1 MDDRKRGIRQLGT
14 GLIIVVFAVVSFL
27 MLVWQVLPQPLS
39 IKVNSVA
46 TQTIIATQTV
56 QDVQRTKEAKTA
68 AKNAVTP
75 VYAFDNTVAGKQ
87 QDALTRLKKAVAAT
101 VTAETAKAQDKKGTY
116 KAPSA
121 KALREAF
128 RDTYAK
134 ADYPYFYQFKD
145 SFYTKL
151 FDLTASSRTAVFTA
165 AAGVVSTQM
174 ASRLNPDTVAAA
186 VQNAK
191 TTLRLTSLSKSA
203 RALAGTLAEQT
214 IVPNELIDATQTKA
228 KKAAAAAAVSPVLIM
243 QGQVIVQ
250 AGHLVD
256 ATTMHQLAVL
266 GLTKQR
272 KPLALIGLI
281 LLEVVQVATLWGLLR
296 LYPPRERAKNAGLY
310 AGVMLFM
317 LAVMAGLRFVATTG
331 QLNLTL
337 LLPAAFA
344 PLLLR
349 TFIGRRFALLAA
361 LMQTL
366 FAYYAFYSTTG
377 YIFTG
382 GTAVVYLVT
391 GVLAVMISRV
401 RLNDALGPVAFWV
414 LGVNGV
420 VNLSLLLMQGAD
432 FARASTWQTVGY
444 TLIGLVLGYVLAIG
458 VTPYLEMLWRDD
470 AIFKLNKL
478 SNPNDPLLK
487 QLLEEAP
494 GTYHH
499 SMMVANLAANAVAA
513 VGGRQMLTRVA
524 CYYHD
529 VGKLTRPLYFTENMP
544 AGYESP
550 HHALT
555 PQESAA
561 IIFAHVS
568 DGVAMLQKR
577 HMPQFII
584 DVCAQHHGTTLM
596 KYFYITAKNA
606 DPSTKE
612 SAFRYPGPKPQT
624 LEAAVVN
631 IADTCEAAVRSMK
644 HPTPDGIATFVHNII
659 NERVVDGQFAEAP
672 ISMAQFAVVEQS
684 LVNGLASTFY
694 NRIEYPKLKNED
706 EGDQTHGSR
715 TD

>member
-1 MDDRKRGIRQLGT
+1 MHKQKRYMRQFGT
-14 GLIIVVFAVVSFL
+14 GLIVALFAVASFL

-39 IKVNSVA
+39 IKENSVA

-56 QDVQRTKEAKTA
+56 QDVKRSKEAKTA

-75 VYAFDNTVAGKQ
+75 VYAFDNTIAGKQ
-87 QDALTRLKKAVAAT
+87 QDALSRLKKAVAAT
-101 VTAETAKAQDKKGTY
+101 VTSETSKAQAKSGSY
-116 KAPSA
+116 KAPSPT
-121 KALREAF
+121 ALRKAF
-128 RDTYAK
+128 RESYAK
-134 ADYPYFYQFKD
+134 ADYPYFYQLSD
-145 SFYTKL
+145 RFYEQL
-151 FDLTASSRTAVFTA
+151 FDLTASTRTAVFTA
-165 AAGVVSTQM
+165 AQGVVTTQM
-174 ASRLNPDTVAAA
+174 AGKLTPDAVSAA
-186 VQNAK
+186 VQSAK
-191 TTLRLTSLSKSA
+191 TTLRLTNLSKTA
-203 RALAGTLAEQT
+203 RGLAGQLVTAT

-250 AGHLVD
+250 EGHLVD
-256 ATTMHQLAVL
+256 ATAMHQLAVL
-266 GLTKQR
+266 GLTKEP

-281 LLEVVQVATLWGLLR
+281 VLEVVQAVALLALLR
-296 LYPPRERAKNAGLY
+296 LYPLHERVKNAALY
-310 AGVMLFM
+310 TGVMLFM
-317 LAVMAGLRFVATTG
+317 LAVMAALRFVATTG

-344 PLLLR
+344 PLILR

-361 LMQTL
+361 LMQTF
-366 FAYYAFYSTTG
+366 FAYFAFYSTTG

-382 GTAVVYLVT
+382 GTAVVYLTT
-391 GVLAVMISRV
+391 GLLAVMISRV
-401 RLNDALGPVAFWV
+401 RLNDVLGRVAFWV
-414 LGVNGV
+414 LGVNFAL
-420 VNLSLLLMQGAD
+420 NLSLLLMQGAD
-432 FARASTWQTVGY
+432 FMRSSTWQTIGY
-444 TLIGLVLGYVLAIG
+444 TLIGLVLGYGLAIG

-470 AIFKLNKL
+470 AIFRLNKL

-544 AGYESP
+544 AGFESP
-550 HHALT
+550 HHQLS

-561 IIFAHVS
+561 IIFAHVQ

-606 DPSTKE
+606 DPTTQE
-612 SAFRYPGPKPQT
+612 AAFRYPGPKPQT

-659 NERVVDGQFAEAP
+659 NERVVDGQFSEAP
-672 ISMAQFAVVEQS
+672 ISMAQFAVVERS

-694 NRIEYPKLKNED
+694 NRIEYPKLNNED
-706 EGDQTHGSR
+706 KEN
-715 TD
+715 